1 MGYNV
6 EKIFEDAGQ
15 LSKVNNKKAYEA
27 NLEMFKDNRYK
38 MLNDLVEADDSKLQE
53 QAKQLCEDVTAA
65 FKKFG
70 KVRGGDLMNLNY
82 FMIFYVFPSILQM
95 EENEKAIRIC
105 DILKDTWNSHFK
117 SNISYTDY
125 ETLAEGFQ
133 AKFFGMPIGKN

>member
-27 NLEMFKDNRYK
+27 NIEMFKSNRYELLK
-38 MLNDLVEADDSKLQE
+38 DLVGADDSQLQS

-125 ETLAEGFQ
+125 VTLAEGFQ
-133 AKFFGMPIGKN
+133 TKFFGMPIGKN